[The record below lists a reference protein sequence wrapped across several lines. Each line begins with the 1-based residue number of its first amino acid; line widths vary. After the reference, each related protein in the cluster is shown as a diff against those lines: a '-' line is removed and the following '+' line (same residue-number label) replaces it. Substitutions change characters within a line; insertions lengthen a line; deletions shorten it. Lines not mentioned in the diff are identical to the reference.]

1 MLTFVKRLQMVTI
14 SPTLSFYLD
23 LTRWIAALAVVMGHF
38 RSYMFI
44 NAGGVENNN
53 ILTRIFYF
61 VTGFGHEAVIIFFV
75 LSGFLVGGKAL
86 SNVNA
91 GKFNLKTYS
100 IKRFSRIYLV
110 VFLALP
116 LGAALDLIGMHYFN
130 QAGMYN
136 GTYSFQLGSP
146 VFSAQMQLTPGVAL
160 GNLFMLQTV
169 TVPPLGTNLPLWSL
183 ANEFWYYILFPLCL
197 SILLWRSEIFNP
209 VISSILI
216 IVLILFLPNKIV
228 LYFTLWL
235 LGVVIAFIHRSLV
248 KPRILS
254 FGLFFASL
262 LFARFGIFPGWF
274 FSDLVVASTFAL
286 TINAL
291 VNAESRVV
299 KNQRVNKLNQTLSGF
314 SYSLYAIHYPIMV
327 LMITAIEDLRGNAFS
342 QQPSLSVYL
351 LYVLLISVVYVI
363 AFFFSRLTEA
373 NTVRFR
379 NLLFRLTSG
388 KSMTRQQQA

>member
-146 VFSAQMQLTPGVAL
+146 VFSAQMQLTPSVAL

-197 SILLWRSEIFNP
+197 SIILWRSEIFNP
-209 VISSILI
+209 IISSILI

-274 FSDLVVASTFAL
+274 FSDLVVAGTFAL

>member
-1 MLTFVKRLQMVTI
+1 
-14 SPTLSFYLD
+14 
-23 LTRWIAALAVVMGHF
+23 
-38 RSYMFI
+38 
-44 NAGGVENNN
+44 
-53 ILTRIFYF
+53 
-61 VTGFGHEAVIIFFV
+61 
-75 LSGFLVGGKAL
+75 
-86 SNVNA
+86 
-91 GKFNLKTYS
+91 YS